1 MITGEHVKAARKQLG
16 WSQMK
21 LASEANVDPS
31 IIARF
36 EVGKKR
42 PSVLSLQT
50 IRRALEHAGVEFP
63 EGEPPR
69 LKAGGDQ

>member
-1 MITGEHVKAARKQLG
+1 MITGEQVKAARKQLG
-16 WSQMK
+16 WSRMK
-21 LASEANVDPS
+21 LAWEANIDPS
-31 IIARF
+31 IGKF

-50 IRRALEHAGVEFP
+50 IKRALEYAGVDFH